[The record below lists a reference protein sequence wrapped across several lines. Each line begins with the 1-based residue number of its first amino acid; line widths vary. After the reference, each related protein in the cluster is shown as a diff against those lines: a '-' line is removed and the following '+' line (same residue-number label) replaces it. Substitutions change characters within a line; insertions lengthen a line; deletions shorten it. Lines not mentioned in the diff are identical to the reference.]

1 MPMQTLDQEN
11 PPYTSAV
18 GEFAGGG
25 SISALWMR
33 DLADVKEMG
42 LGRSLVVVAA
52 VLSAVSVSSL

>member
-18 GEFAGGG
+18 GEFAGDG
-25 SISALWMR
+25 SVNVLWMR

-42 LGRSLVVVAA
+42 LERSLVVLAA
-52 VLSAVSVSSL
+52 VLAAVSVRSL